1 MRFQST
7 MKVNH
12 VDIFVSH
19 SWSANAWLKYL
30 AVCGFLNL
38 SLAKKATGAAVVVSC
53 LLVLLLPNLPM
64 WLLFCMMVDIPVLIF
79 FVFFFYGQHLTCGLW
94 CPSMWVDKL
103 CVDQGDESRKAAG
116 GGFWET
122 TIDHLFPFHFQF
134 PFDSPLL
141 GVISLNPKPQVSLVC
156 LPLFNVLAAC
166 WSCGTR
172 LTSKGRL

>member
-122 TIDHLFPFHFQF
+122 TI
-134 PFDSPLL
+134 
-141 GVISLNPKPQVSLVC
+141 
-156 LPLFNVLAAC
+156 
-166 WSCGTR
+166 
-172 LTSKGRL
+172 